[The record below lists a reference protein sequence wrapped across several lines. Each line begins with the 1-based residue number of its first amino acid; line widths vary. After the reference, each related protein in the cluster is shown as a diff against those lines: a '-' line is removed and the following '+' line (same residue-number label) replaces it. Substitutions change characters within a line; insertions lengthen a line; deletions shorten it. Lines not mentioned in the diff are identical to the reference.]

1 MNIGTKIKELRKKND
16 MTQEKL
22 ADYLGVS
29 YQAVSKWECGL
40 SSPDLSLIPPLTRLF
55 KVSADELFGLL
66 PEESDPMREYFDSE
80 YFEFGKKEDKVAD
93 YELAKQAVAEYP
105 DDFKY
110 LFWLAVAQEQAATV
124 TMNVD
129 EDRDAWIHEI
139 EESNKYLCRIVED
152 CPDQTLRNRSLYM
165 LAMRYALYLNDR
177 EQAEKYAM
185 LLPEA
190 TPLDRDTALSICY
203 NGTDKAVT
211 LKQKMLVDALAKLC
225 LRIQEAALATGFTE
239 ESVTLMAD
247 TVETVIRTIIPD
259 DNLNF
264 FSSYMKDMYRLRAIF
279 ETEKGNYDTAL
290 DHLEKCMKYCD
301 DSDRSQNEKSTYT
314 APLLKG
320 YTVDNGNRRKSF
332 YRPYL
337 AGDILKDER
346 FAPLRKYDRFKEIIK

>member
-1 MNIGTKIKELRKKND
+1 MTIGSKIKELRKKND

-29 YQAVSKWECGL
+29 YQAVSKWECEL

-66 PEESDPMREYFDSE
+66 PEESDPRREYFDSE

-105 DDFKY
+105 DDFRY
-110 LFWLAVAQEQAATV
+110 LFWLAVAQEQAAIV

-152 CPDQTLRNRSLYM
+152 CPDQTLRNRSLYL
-165 LAMRYALYLNDR
+165 LAMRSLHLNDR

-225 LRIQEAALATGFTE
+225 LGIQGAALATGFTE

-264 FSSYMKDMYRLRAIF
+264 FSSYMTDMHRLRAIF
-279 ETEKGNYDTAL
+279 ETEKGNYDAAL

-301 DSDRSQNEKSTYT
+301 DFDRSQNEKSTYT

-320 YTVDNGNRRKSF
+320 YTVDNEKKRKHLNHQ
-332 YRPYL
+332 YR
-337 AGDILKDER
+337 ASDISNDER
-346 FAPLRKYDRFKEIIK
+346 FAPLREYDRFKEIIK